1 MTLQERP
8 IQTVT
13 LVSAVQAALR
23 ARLRQYEAARYLAE
37 REQAASHLEELVGE
51 RTRQLQE
58 ANDHLTAAQES
69 LTMALEAAQ
78 MRTWNLDLAGSGVR
92 DPPSVTPSRRSR
104 SLLAEMEPQA
114 RSTKILPEDEE
125 AFETAFRQ
133 ALDTGRFN
141 LECPGCPA

>member
-23 ARLRQYEAARYLAE
+23 TRLRQYEAANYLRE
-37 REQAASHLEELVGE
+37 REQAGIRLEELVRE

-58 ANDHLTAAQES
+58 ANDQLTAAQES

-78 MRTWNLDLAGSGVR
+78 MRTWNLDLAWRCGRGFGTAGR
-92 DPPSVTPSRRSR
+92 
-104 SLLAEMEPQA
+104 LLADGGRSGGMEPKC
-114 RSTKILPEDEE
+114 R
-125 AFETAFRQ
+125 
-133 ALDTGRFN
+133 
-141 LECPGCPA
+141 